1 MGKVVVIGSANIDLV
16 YHVDRLPVIGETIF
30 GDSFVKLPGGKGLNQ
45 AVASSRCEVDTLF
58 LGSFGKDDQFLK
70 TALKDDTIDLS
81 HLLESNNEGGTAI
94 ITICNGDN
102 TIVVLAGANNDV
114 SVSYI
119 KEHLDLIQEDD
130 VVVIQNETPQDVN
143 EFIIN
148 YCYENNIRLVYNPAP
163 ARDIDISLIEKV
175 TYFTP
180 NETEAMTIFEDE
192 YEAIVR
198 KYPNKVIVTVGKD
211 GVIYFDGSEIVRIK
225 PDVVKPVDTTGAG
238 DTLSGIF
245 SASLASNLSLK
256 EALSNGVKGAT
267 LSTLKLGAQGGMP
280 RRKDGSNE
288 KEWDFE

>member
-45 AVASSRCEVDTLF
+45 AVASSRCNVDTLF
-58 LGSFGKDDQFLK
+58 LGSFGSDDNFLK
-70 TALKDDTIDLS
+70 TCLSKDNIDLS
-81 HLLESNNEGGTAI
+81 HLLESSNEGGTAI

-102 TIVVLAGANNDV
+102 TIVVLSGANNDV
-114 SVSYI
+114 DVSYI
-119 KEHLDLIQEDD
+119 EDKLSLIEKDD
-130 VVVIQNETPQDVN
+130 IVVIQNEIPQEVN

-148 YCYENNIRLVYNPAP
+148 YCYDNGIKIVYNPAP
-163 ARDIDISLIEKV
+163 AREIDISLIDKV

-211 GVIYFDGSEIVRIK
+211 GVIYFDGKDIVSIK

-256 EALSNGVKGAT
+256 EALTNGVKGAT

-280 RRKDGSNE
+280 RRKGGLDE